1 LTGLRKH
8 ITSKFEELILFILQ
22 SNVVLGY
29 QVWEML
35 ARKPFADV
43 SNVHKQEVKAI
54 PEETPIS
61 SICPFIVI
69 LDQIGATGLE

>member
-1 LTGLRKH
+1 MGDVCETKSPAPCPAR
-8 ITSKFEELILFILQ
+8 FILQ

>member
-1 LTGLRKH
+1 MGDVCEMKSPAPCPAR
-8 ITSKFEELILFILQ
+8 FILQ

-35 ARKPFADV
+35 ARKPFGDV

-54 PEETPIS
+54 PGETPIS
-61 SICPFIVI
+61 SICPFIVSI
-69 LDQIGATGLE
+69 N